1 MKKMSEGRGI
11 MSVVCLIAIPILLSF
26 GSGAS
31 AQQGAGQMMGQGGT
45 MSHGMM
51 QGGMMGPGMMSGQS
65 SGMMPMM
72 QGSGCGKMCRQGTG
86 LMGTLHQ
93 WGSCFFSQKQQL
105 GLSEEQAD
113 EIESIFSSHAK
124 YATRKNADR
133 KILLMEIE
141 ELLVKEKL
149 DSRGVKTKVKTLE
162 ELDTDIA
169 MEGIETLE
177 KALAVLTPE
186 QQKKIKAVFK
196 QSCFARTMGMTRGGM
211 MGRGAMMGPGMQ
223 GMMGQ
228 GCMMGPGMMPGM
240 MGQGSM
246 MQGQGMTG
254 QGDTAGEGK
263 TESEHKH

>member
-1 MKKMSEGRGI
+1 MKKMCEGRGL
-11 MSVVCLIAIPILLSF
+11 MSLVCLIAIPILLSF
-26 GSGAS
+26 GSGVS
-31 AQQGAGQMMGQGGT
+31 AQQGAGQMMGP
-45 MSHGMM
+45 GMM
-51 QGGMMGPGMMSGQS
+51 KGGMMGPGMMSGQGW
-65 SGMMPMM
+65 GMMPMM

-93 WGSCFFSQKQQL
+93 WGSCFFSQKQEL
-105 GLSEEQAD
+105 GLSDEQVD
-113 EIESIFSSHAK
+113 DIESIFSSHAK

-141 ELLVKEKL
+141 ELLVKENF
-149 DSRGVKTKVKTLE
+149 DSGGVKRKVKALE

-186 QQKKIKAVFK
+186 QQKKIKALFK

-211 MGRGAMMGPGMQ
+211 MRRGAMMGPGMH

-228 GCMMGPGMMPGM
+228 GG
-240 MGQGSM
+240 M
-246 MQGQGMTG
+246 MQGQGTMG
-254 QGDTAGEGK
+254 QGGTPGEGK
-263 TESEHKH
+263 MEPAHGGH